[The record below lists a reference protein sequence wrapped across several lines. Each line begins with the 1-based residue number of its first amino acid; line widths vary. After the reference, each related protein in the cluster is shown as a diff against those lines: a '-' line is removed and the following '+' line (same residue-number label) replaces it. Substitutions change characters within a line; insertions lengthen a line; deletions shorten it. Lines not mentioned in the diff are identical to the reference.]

1 MIKTNG
7 MGFLA
12 LNCARMLEADDVDIN
27 LKRVDIN
34 LLESKIRN
42 DLKDLPFKFE
52 VFEVDLSNIES
63 AMDGNI
69 RMIIKK

>member
-1 MIKTNG
+1 
-7 MGFLA
+7 
-12 LNCARMLEADDVDIN
+12 MLEADDVDIN